1 MLYLYQRR
9 CSAARIITEG
19 GKVMSD
25 KVIHDLAVAYAQ
37 VKLMRHQQE
46 APEDDGLDS
55 ELRFFLKSYYY
66 ALNNLPDEDKDLDEH
81 F

>member
-1 MLYLYQRR
+1 
-9 CSAARIITEG
+9 
-19 GKVMSD
+19 MSD

-46 APEDDGLDS
+46 APKDDGWNS
-55 ELRFFLKSYYY
+55 ELRFFLKNYYY
-66 ALNNLPDEDKDLDEH
+66 ALNQLPIEDEGLEEH